1 MFRPLQ
7 RFCVGLLAA
16 TLTCHLTAED
26 FPLGPIGGTGD
37 GVGGSGL
44 VVIKSLQI
52 GAAGDLAGLQVG
64 DFIAGADGVPFGI
77 HSTNSND
84 GYQGAVQ
91 DLGMA
96 IDRAEGSDGVV
107 DLQII
112 RNGMGGLSIPVTV
125 GTAGSLGPAWPVG
138 SAKSDAVYEW
148 SCDQIHAKVQ
158 ASSNGNFGYNSGWFG
173 MVLLAHPDWN
183 STTGANPFRLSIDK
197 LRVRCEDYLNGR
209 TYEPVEPSIDQAL
222 YDTQSPGLENWDV
235 CSSSMFL
242 SLYRSKTGDATADAI
257 VQTGA
262 EMIANRIQH
271 WSQYND
277 AGTVFVAGDGRMGHG
292 GVHGDYSHYNG
303 AGGLNIMNAHAATAL
318 ALAKLAGADMTVVP
332 GTTLNDS
339 SGNPLPDI
347 EEKFLWCWS
356 RMKVATRTD
365 NGADDGNVGYVSVQ
379 GGGDSSGR
387 TGGAFAGWN
396 LFGLAGDAD
405 DIDKAQR
412 QEDYLVRRW
421 YRQQHCHAYTLGGV
435 ALSQM
440 AMPWVADR
448 GQQFYQENSR
458 FFTVLSREPDGTVS
472 YFPGRQNNGGDGY
485 LNKGNVALVNNAIA
499 TAVRSGNLPGFPAP
513 DSDRLHIHLKNLV
526 NSWPA
531 LEAREARLDALSKQL
546 EVDVTDVDGNV
557 LAPGTYTATWTEV
570 SGPGTPVFG
579 DPSLATTMV
588 TVPSDGSYRV
598 ELEVSTADYTLTEP
612 IDLIVDSSGVSGG
625 VAPYIVSNPVSVD
638 AAQGDV
644 VNFTVTAQGTAPL
657 LYQWR
662 LDGVLVGT
670 ASTSPT
676 LSLPNVAAASAGD
689 YDCVITNA
697 SGSVTSGVASLAIEG
712 VGSFSWGALWRDV
725 YTGVSGNSVADL
737 TSSANYPTFPDA
749 GGAVE
754 NGEAPDAYGD
764 NYGQRISGWIT
775 PPETGDYVFYL
786 ASDDS
791 SELWL
796 STDATRA
803 NRALIVSLNGYRGF
817 RQWSTAPTSAPMSL
831 VAGQRYYVEVL
842 HKESGGGDHCGFTWD
857 WSEPE
862 VWAAP
867 SNLDVPL
874 PGAVLEY
881 QVGGTIGDTVVPPV
895 DYIPA
900 ADDQSLVVF
909 GGSALAVTLT
919 GSDFEPGILSFNV
932 TSGPSKGVL
941 GGTAPNL
948 TYTPNPGAFGTDV
961 FSFEASDGV
970 NVSVPA
976 MVTLT
981 LIPETGVNLKVWE
994 GLTDADW
1001 SEGSNWLAGAAPGA
1015 GDAVIF
1021 DDRSVANLAT
1031 DTGAG
1036 LDVERL
1042 IVTDPIGAVSIGG
1055 GTLTLAGGVEML
1067 GAVEDVSISA
1077 PVALGAN
1084 QAWAVGEG
1092 GNLTVSGD
1100 LAGSSE
1106 LTKSGEGLL
1115 TLNGASP
1122 FSGTILVSGGTLE
1135 LSGGG
1140 WSQGY
1145 VGGASEITVL
1155 EGATVVNVNAHSFG
1169 NANGANRSLILA
1181 GGTFLL
1187 NKETYV
1193 RNVEMTAGWIGNTV
1207 GGSGDIRSRSGGSIV
1222 TVRAADESSV
1232 IAANYS
1238 AVGSTTFIVED
1249 GAAFSDL
1256 EMSGAFTN
1264 GGAMTK
1270 DGDGRMTMG
1279 GICTHSGGIEVMT
1292 GRLAVTG
1299 SFAVGENVLVEGGS
1313 TLEGTGSVP
1322 GVVTQEGGLE
1332 AGVDGLA
1339 VFSIGTL
1346 NQDLSAVTIL
1356 ELGGVTPGSGHD
1368 QIVVTGSADLNGT
1381 LDVLLV
1387 DGFVPLV
1394 GDVFDVLVAGGR
1406 TGSFGTVNL
1415 PALTAGLEWQLE
1427 LDPGGAPGV
1436 RLEVVSGNLAPEFTS
1451 NPITGAGAT
1460 QGVSYSGSLS
1470 GSATDG
1476 DVGDTLTYGKVAG
1489 PAWLTVDS
1497 DGTLSG
1503 VPSNSDVGMNGFT
1516 VEVLDDLGARDEAT
1530 LNLSVANVN
1539 DDPVFSESPITGAA
1553 GVQNVAYVG
1562 TLSGSATDVDAGDA
1576 LAYSKVNGPVWLSVA
1591 GDGTLTGTP
1600 LAGDVG
1606 PNTFQVKVVD
1616 LAGAEDIANL
1626 EISIVNVNDPPV
1638 FTADPI
1644 AGVSA
1649 TQDVAYAGTLAGLV
1663 SDPDSGDTFT
1673 FQKVSGPGWLVVG
1686 SNGALTGL
1694 PLNADVGTNGFV
1706 VQVTDAGGLIGQAA
1720 LTIDVINVNDPP
1732 SFGSGTIPAANATQD
1747 EAYVG
1752 SLAGLATDP
1761 DVDEVLSYSKVSG
1774 PAWLVIASDGGLSG
1788 EPGNDDVGT
1797 NVFSVRVADDD
1808 GLEDFASLEIEV
1820 INVNEPP
1827 VFTVDPIAGS
1837 DATEDVAYSGSI
1849 ASFADDPD
1857 AGDEL
1862 TFAKV
1867 SGPAWL
1873 LVAGDG
1879 SLSGVP
1885 ENEAVGLNEFV
1896 VSVTD
1901 EVGEVAQAAF
1911 SVTVVNTNDPP
1922 VFIADPVLI
1931 SGAEEETAF
1940 LGESLAGQASD
1951 PDVGDSLSFSKVSG
1965 PAWLMVAPTG
1975 ELTGTPPADSAG
1987 TELFVVRVTDVDGL
2001 AAEADLELDVAAASL
2016 SLPWES
2022 SELGGPLVTG
2032 SATDSAGV
2040 FSVSGSG
2047 RIIGRND
2054 RFQFA
2059 WQTLEGDATIIAR
2072 VHTLDDTGSDT
2083 RVGIMVRD
2091 TLGTNSRHV
2100 FLGVD
2105 GSGNFRWLRR
2115 TSPGGMTATSKS
2127 GNSSAGDAWLRLER
2141 SGGIIRASKSLNGV
2155 DWITL
2160 GSLSANLPSTC
2171 YFGLAVASGDD
2182 VQLNESKFDSVSV
2195 TP

>member
-1 MFRPLQ
+1 MA
-7 RFCVGLLAA
+7 LA
-16 TLTCHLTAED
+16 LTSVLAAED

-37 GVGGSGL
+37 GVGGSGMVL
-44 VVIKSLQI
+44 IKSLQT
-52 GAAGDLAGLQVG
+52 GEAGDLAGLQVG
-64 DFIAGADGVPFGI
+64 DFIAGADGFPFGV

-107 DLQII
+107 DLQVI
-112 RNGMGGLSIPVTV
+112 RSGVGGLNVPVTV
-125 GTAGSLGPAWPVG
+125 GTMGSLGPAWPVG
-138 SAKSDAVYEW
+138 SSKSDAVYEA
-148 SCDQIHAKVQ
+148 SCDEIHSKVQ
-158 ASSNGNFGYNSGWFG
+158 SSSTGNFGYNSGWFG

-183 STTGANPFRLSIDK
+183 STTGADPYRLSIDK

-209 TYEPVEPSIDQAL
+209 TYEPVEPSINQAL

-235 CSSSMFL
+235 CASSMFL
-242 SLYRSKTGDATADAI
+242 SLYRSKTGDATADTI
-257 VQTGA
+257 VQTSA

-332 GTTLNDS
+332 GTTLNDA
-339 SGNPLPDI
+339 SGNPLPDL

-365 NGADDGNVGYVSVQ
+365 GGADDGNVGYVSVQ

-396 LFGLAGDAD
+396 LYGLAGDAD
-405 DIDKAQR
+405 DVDKAQR
-412 QEDYLVRRW
+412 QEGYLVRRW

-440 AMPWVADR
+440 AMPWVNDR
-448 GQQFYQENSR
+448 GQQHYQENSR
-458 FFTVLSREPDGTVS
+458 FFTVLSREPDGSVS
-472 YFPGRQNNGGDGY
+472 YFPGRQNNGGDSY
-485 LNKGNVALVNNAIA
+485 LNKGNVALVNAAIA

-513 DSDRLHIHLKNLV
+513 SADRLHVNIKNPV
-526 NSWPA
+526 NSWPT
-531 LEAREARLDALSKQL
+531 LEAREAKLDALSKQL
-546 EVDVTDVDGNV
+546 EVEVTDVDGNV
-557 LAPGTYTATWTEV
+557 LAPASYTAAWTPV
-570 SGPGTPVFG
+570 SGPAVPAFG
-579 DPSLATTMV
+579 SPSAATTMV
-588 TVPSDGSYRV
+588 TVPSDGTYRV
-598 ELEVSTADYTLTEP
+598 QLEVSTVDYTLTEP
-612 IDLIVDSSGVSGG
+612 IDLIVDTSGPGGG
-625 VAPYIVSNPVSVD
+625 VAPYVVAEPISV
-638 AAQGDV
+638 AASQGDV

-662 LDGVLVGT
+662 LDGVLIGDAT
-670 ASTSPT
+670 TSPT
-676 LSLPNVAAASAGD
+676 LSIPNVAAASAGD

-697 SGSVTSGVASLAIEG
+697 SGSVISGVASLSIEG
-712 VGSFSWGALWRDV
+712 VGNFAWGALWRDV
-725 YTGVSGNSVADL
+725 YTGISGSSVADL
-737 TSSANYPTFPDA
+737 TGSANYPTFPDA

-754 NGEAPDAYGD
+754 NGEAPESYGD
-764 NYGQRISGWIT
+764 SYGQRISGWIT
-775 PPETGDYVFYL
+775 PPESGNYVFYL
-786 ASDDS
+786 SSDDH

-803 NRALIVSLNGYRGF
+803 NRTLIASLNGYRSF
-817 RQWSTAPTSAPMSL
+817 RQWSSAPTSASIPL
-831 VAGQRYYVEVL
+831 VGGQRYFVEVL
-842 HKESGGGDHCGFTWD
+842 HKESGGGDHCSFTWD
-857 WSEPE
+857 WQSAG

-867 SNLDVPL
+867 TNLDVPL

-881 QVGGTIGDTVVPPV
+881 QVGGTTSDTAVPPANYV
-895 DYIPA
+895 PM
-900 ADDQSLVVF
+900 ADDQSLNVF
-909 GGSALAVTLT
+909 GGGAVAVTLT
-919 GSDFEPGILSFNV
+919 GSDFEAGVLSYAV

-941 GGTAPNL
+941 GGTEPNL
-948 TYTPNPGAFGTDV
+948 TYTPNPGASGTDV
-961 FSFEASDGV
+961 ITFEVSDGT
-970 NVSVPA
+970 NVSAPA
-976 MVTLT
+976 SITLT
-981 LIPETGVNLKVWE
+981 LIPETGSSLKVWE
-994 GLTDADW
+994 GLTDTTWA
-1001 SEGSNWLAGAAPGA
+1001 EGTNWLAGSVPGA

-1036 LDVERL
+1036 LGVERL
-1042 IVTDPIGAVSIGG
+1042 VVSDPIGAVSIAG
-1055 GTLTLAGGVEML
+1055 GTLTLADGIEML

-1077 PVALGAN
+1077 PVTLGGN
-1084 QAWAVGEG
+1084 QGWAVGTG
-1092 GNLTVSGD
+1092 ASLTVSGD

-1106 LTKSGEGLL
+1106 LTKSGDGLL
-1115 TLNGASP
+1115 VLNGTSP
-1122 FSGTILVSGGTLE
+1122 FSGTIVVSGGTLE

-1145 VGGASEITVL
+1145 VAGASDITIL

-1169 NANGANRSLILA
+1169 NTNGANRSLTID

-1187 NKETYV
+1187 NGETYV
-1193 RNVEMTAGWIGNTV
+1193 RNVEMTAGWIDNTI
-1207 GGSGDIRSRSGGSIV
+1207 GGSGDIRSRSGGSVV

-1232 IAANYS
+1232 IASSYS
-1238 AVGSTTFIVED
+1238 SVGSTTFIVED
-1249 GAAFSDL
+1249 GAAVHDL
-1256 EMSGAFTN
+1256 MMSGSFTN

-1279 GICTHSGGIEVMT
+1279 GISSHTGGIEVMT

-1299 SFAVGENVLVEGGS
+1299 TLAAGENVLVEGGS

-1322 GVVTQEGGLE
+1322 GIVTQQGGLE
-1332 AGVDGLA
+1332 AGLDGLA

-1346 NQDLSAVTIL
+1346 DQDASAVTVA
-1356 ELGGVTPGSGHD
+1356 EVGGTTAGSGYD
-1368 QIVVTGSADLNGT
+1368 QFVVTGTADLDGT

-1387 DGFVPLV
+1387 DGFVPV
-1394 GDVFDVLVAGGR
+1394 AGDVFDLLVAGGR
-1406 TGSFGTVNL
+1406 TGNFDTVNL
-1415 PALTAGLEWQLE
+1415 PSLPVGLAWELE
-1427 LDPGGAPGV
+1427 LDPLAAPGV
-1436 RLEVVSGNLAPEFTS
+1436 RLSVVSGNVAPEFAS
-1451 NPITGAGAT
+1451 DPIAGSGAT

-1470 GSATDG
+1470 GVASDG
-1476 DVGDTLTYGKVAG
+1476 DIGDTLAFGKVAG
-1489 PAWLTVDS
+1489 PAWLVVAG

-1503 VPSNSDVGMNGFT
+1503 VPSNSDVGPNVFT

-1530 LNLSVANVN
+1530 LNISVANVN
-1539 DDPVFSESPITGAA
+1539 DDPVFTIDSLTGA
-1553 GVQNVAYVG
+1553 GGTQDVAYVG
-1562 TLSGSATDVDAGDA
+1562 SVGGSATDIDPGDS
-1576 LAYSKVNGPVWLSVA
+1576 LTYSKVSGPAWLSVA
-1591 GDGTLTGTP
+1591 GDGSLSGTP

-1606 PNTFQVKVVD
+1606 LNAFQVKVED
-1616 LAGAEDIANL
+1616 LAGAEDIASL
-1626 EISIVNVNDPPV
+1626 QITIVNVNDPPA

-1644 AGVSA
+1644 AGA
-1649 TQDVAYAGTLAGLV
+1649 DGTQDVSYVGTLAGLV
-1663 SDPDSGDTFT
+1663 TDPDSGDTFT
-1673 FQKVSGPGWLVVG
+1673 FQKISGPGWLAVG
-1686 SNGALTGL
+1686 SSGALSGS
-1694 PLNADVGTNGFV
+1694 PLNADVGSNGFV
-1706 VQVTDAGGLIGQAA
+1706 VQVTDGAGATDQAA
-1720 LTIDVINVNDPP
+1720 LTINVINVNDPP
-1732 SFGSGTIPAANATQD
+1732 SFGTATITSANGIQD
-1747 EAYVG
+1747 ESYVG
-1752 SLAGLATDP
+1752 SIAGSATDP
-1761 DVDEVLSYSKVSG
+1761 DTGEVLSYSKVSG
-1774 PAWLVIASDGGLSG
+1774 PAWLSIASDGGLSG
-1788 EPGNDDVGT
+1788 VPDNEDVGT
-1797 NVFSVRVADDD
+1797 NTFSVRVADDE
-1808 GLEDFASLEIEV
+1808 GLEAFVSLEIEV
-1820 INVNEPP
+1820 DNVNEPP

-1837 DATEDVAYSGSI
+1837 DATEDAAYSGSI
-1849 ASFADDPD
+1849 SSTVDDPD
-1857 AGDEL
+1857 VDDEL
-1862 TFAKV
+1862 TFSKV

-1873 LVAGDG
+1873 IVAGDG

-1896 VSVTD
+1896 VSVSD
-1901 EVGEVAQAAF
+1901 EAGEMDQAAMTI
-1911 SVTVVNTNDPP
+1911 TVVNTNDPP
-1922 VFIADPVLI
+1922 VFSSAPVLI
-1931 SGAEEETAF
+1931 SGAEEQSPF
-1940 LGESLAGQASD
+1940 LGETLAGSASD
-1951 PDVGDSLSFSKVSG
+1951 PDEGDTLSYSKVSG
-1965 PAWLMVAPTG
+1965 PAWLSVATTG
-1975 ELTGTPPADSAG
+1975 ELSGTPPEDSAG

-2001 AAEADLELDVAAASL
+2001 TDDAALEVDVNAAAL

-2032 SATDSAGV
+2032 SATDSGGV

-2047 RIIGRND
+2047 QIIGRND

-2059 WQTLEGDATIIAR
+2059 WQTLEGDGTITAR

-2091 TLGTNSRHV
+2091 TLGTNSRHM

-2115 TSPGGMTATSKS
+2115 TSPGAMTATSRS
-2127 GNSSAGDAWLRLER
+2127 GDSSGGDAWLRLQR
-2141 SGGIIRASKSLNGV
+2141 VGGIIKASKSLNGT

-2182 VQLNESKFDSVSV
+2182 LLLNESKFDSVSV